1 MKTKNLERKYIKTK
15 KNITKKIKNSSK
27 NKFLNKLK
35 DGFFID
41 GHLHLIPKV
50 RLNTFYIHKPD
61 NDYMHYL
68 QSMNYDIIKY
78 KKLIKLTD
86 WKPDGIVPC
95 TIQPTNFFTKIKET
109 DLITEMDRKFIL
121 GYQAAIPV
129 HNGKIGVNT
138 FLNSIKKYKNL
149 IKIARILLSHESIC
163 ENITKNL
170 DPKIFMEGLNELG
183 KHNIIWKWSGDKSH
197 FKFILDLTEKCKNT
211 KFIIDHMLLSSK
223 SKDFLFK
230 EWQKCM
236 LKLSK
241 LKNIVGI
248 DISGLMQIKKT
259 KKINK
264 SYLKVFIK
272 ETINIFGYEK
282 IIIGSNWP
290 VDFSLSYKSN
300 NYLTRKNKINTNVV
314 KTYNEIF
321 NIIYEC
327 CKELNLSNKAICDI
341 FRNNIITICNL
352 NMKVKYI

>member
-1 MKTKNLERKYIKTK
+1 
-15 KNITKKIKNSSK
+15 
-27 NKFLNKLK
+27 
-35 DGFFID
+35 
-41 GHLHLIPKV
+41 
-50 RLNTFYIHKPD
+50 
-61 NDYMHYL
+61 MHYL

-109 DLITEMDRKFIL
+109 DLITDMDRKFIL

-129 HNGKIGVNT
+129 HNGKIAVNT

-223 SKDFLFK
+223 SKDFVFK

-259 KKINK
+259 KKISM

-290 VDFSLSYKSN
+290 VDYSLSYKSN